1 MLLTIFFALG
11 SGILISFKL
20 TSLKLINI
28 FAKIGNNIIE
38 KTKKTAGKS
47 NVYAVLFSILDKVSL
62 IRKKRIIIY
71 YPLFLNLID

>member
-1 MLLTIFFALG
+1 MLKVTRLADYAVSIIYAFSG
-11 SGILISFKL
+11 SEKEILS
-20 TSLKLINI
+20 SQD
-28 FAKIGNNIIE
+28 IIE

>member
-20 TSLKLINI
+20 TSLKLIQI

-38 KTKKTAGKS
+38 KLKKLLVK
-47 NVYAVLFSILDKVSL
+47 VMYMQFFFLF
-62 IRKKRIIIY
+62 
-71 YPLFLNLID
+71 